1 MHESVFSVA
10 TVWMAFLLVACVLV
24 MLRSRSG
31 LVRVLALDT
40 MTLMLIAL
48 LVLFSDSRGVS
59 WYLDAAL
66 VLAML
71 SFMSTVAAARYYAE
85 GKSF

>member
-1 MHESVFSVA
+1 MHEDVFAVA
-10 TVWMAFLLVACVLV
+10 TAWVALLLVVCVAI

-40 MTLMLIAL
+40 MTLMFITM
-48 LVLFSDSRGVS
+48 LVLFSDSRSVS
-59 WYLDAAL
+59 WYLDTAL

-71 SFMSTVAAARYYAE
+71 SFISTVAATRYYAE
-85 GKSF
+85 GKIF

>member
-1 MHESVFSVA
+1 MHETVFSIATIWVA
-10 TVWMAFLLVACVLV
+10 CLLVVCVLV

-40 MTLMLIAL
+40 MTLMFITM

-59 WYLDAAL
+59 WYLDVAL
-66 VLAML
+66 VLALL
-71 SFMSTVAAARYYAE
+71 SFISTVAAARYYAE
-85 GKSF
+85 GKIF

>member
-1 MHESVFSVA
+1 MHETVFTVA
-10 TVWMAFLLVACVLV
+10 AVWVSFLLVVCVVV

-31 LVRVLALDT
+31 LVRVLALDA
-40 MTLMLIAL
+40 MTLTLIAL

-59 WYLDAAL
+59 WYLEAAL

-85 GKSF
+85 GKIF

>member
-1 MHESVFSVA
+1 MHETVFSIATIWVA
-10 TVWMAFLLVACVLV
+10 VLLVVCTMV

-40 MTLMLIAL
+40 MALMFITM

-59 WYLDAAL
+59 WYLDVAL
-66 VLAML
+66 VLALL
-71 SFMSTVAAARYYAE
+71 SFISTVAAARYYAE
-85 GKSF
+85 GKIF

>member
-1 MHESVFSVA
+1 MHEDVFTVA
-10 TVWMAFLLVACVLV
+10 TAWVALLLVVCVAI

-40 MTLMLIAL
+40 MTLMFITM
-48 LVLFSDSRGVS
+48 LVLFSDSRRVS
-59 WYLDAAL
+59 WYLDTAL

-71 SFMSTVAAARYYAE
+71 SFISTVAATRYYAE
-85 GKSF
+85 GKIF